1 MKENTCC
8 FTGHRTISPYDY
20 EKLKI
25 SLQKTIIELV
35 NNDVTKF
42 LCGGA
47 LGFDTIAAETVISL
61 RSISPKIR
69 LIMVYPC
76 KNQFAYW
83 TDKDIQIYNYI
94 KNNCDEYLYISENYN
109 KCCMFERN
117 RYLVDCSSHCICYL
131 NKNNGGTAYT
141 VNYAQKRGL
150 SIINLA
156 EIK

>member
-47 LGFDTIAAETVISL
+47 LGFDTIAAETVINL
-61 RSISPKIR
+61 RSIYPKIR

-83 TDKDIQIYNYI
+83 TD
-94 KNNCDEYLYISENYN
+94 
-109 KCCMFERN
+109 
-117 RYLVDCSSHCICYL
+117 
-131 NKNNGGTAYT
+131 
-141 VNYAQKRGL
+141 
-150 SIINLA
+150 
-156 EIK
+156 